1 LVQFT
6 PHNDQSANLPPI
18 FAADSQ
24 IITANITGWPNF
36 VFYNNFTP
44 LMQTVTSFQGDYR
57 FLSNFWPCSIW
68 WQGVLYPTLEHAY
81 AASKTEDPAI
91 KAMIRCCPTPGEAK
105 EYMGAHGIATDP
117 GWTREKK
124 LDIMHGLLL
133 LKFGGREPLLTRA
146 LLLTGEA
153 ELLEGND
160 WNDRF
165 WGICAGTGENNL
177 GQLLM
182 RVRQQLRDEKQ
193 RIEKHVAGATS
204 HAALAAA
211 SGLPAEILYE
221 KMIAFGISQK
231 TLLGY
236 Q

>member
-1 LVQFT
+1 
-6 PHNDQSANLPPI
+6 
-18 FAADSQ
+18 
-24 IITANITGWPNF
+24 
-36 VFYNNFTP
+36 
-44 LMQTVTSFQGDYR
+44 MQAVTSFQGDHR

-68 WQGVLYPTLEHAY
+68 WEGLLYPTLEHAY

-91 KAMIRCCPTPGEAK
+91 KAKIRSCTTPGEAK
-105 EYMGAHGIATDP
+105 EYMGSHGIPPDA

-124 LDIMHGLLL
+124 LDTMRQLLL

-146 LLLTGEA
+146 LLLTGDA
-153 ELLEGND
+153 ELVEGND
-160 WNDRF
+160 WDDRF
-165 WGICAGTGENNL
+165 WGSCEGTGENNL

-182 RVRQQLRDEKQ
+182 QVRQQLHDEKQ
-193 RIEKHVAGATS
+193 RIEKHLAGAVS

-211 SGLPAEILYE
+211 SGLPGHTLYE

-231 TLLGY
+231 ALLGY